1 MAAAMQSQW
10 GLGAWALAMI
20 FVAGVE
26 GFCISAPPATASRA
40 TGARVRLGLK
50 MATTTQ
56 HRYGAPRRKGQKSD
70 WWEEITQ
77 EIFQGEKIPLS
88 AKDLADQIMS
98 SYYGSAPSRSA
109 PSRGLAESS
118 DVFLAGTTEFF
129 GAFPSCFT
137 EFVHSSMTRNDCFV
151 LRWERADGI
160 TLRAATFAK
169 NIESFQK
176 TEKLRRNMTPGE
188 RTLCAAV
195 ARSVQARRTG
205 NGRP

>member
-56 HRYGAPRRKGQKSD
+56 RRYGAPQRKGQKSD

-129 GAFPSCFT
+129 
-137 EFVHSSMTRNDCFV
+137 
-151 LRWERADGI
+151 
-160 TLRAATFAK
+160 ATFAK